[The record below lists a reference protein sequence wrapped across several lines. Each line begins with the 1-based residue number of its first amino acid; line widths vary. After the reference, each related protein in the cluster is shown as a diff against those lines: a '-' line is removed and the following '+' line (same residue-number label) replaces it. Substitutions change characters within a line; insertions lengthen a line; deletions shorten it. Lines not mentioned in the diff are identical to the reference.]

1 MIALPLQSHFDSD
14 PNGDRAVSD
23 SDIREVFKAVW
34 SNGVTTVKADGSDM
48 QVQAVGGMKV
58 KVMPGGCVIEG
69 ALGRNTREETINIAQ
84 AHPSLKRI
92 DRIVVRLDL
101 SDSVRNM
108 LIYKKEGTPSTTPI
122 APNLVQ
128 QPNYYELAL
137 ADIYVGAGA
146 ADITSAVI
154 LDQRPDRELCG
165 FVLPAFPTN
174 FGLEA
179 ITDRWQ
185 AILEGAINGT
195 AAGSLQN
202 TIEKLKSDIQG
213 ANIGLK
219 DVHINN
225 ASLENELVAFFGSSI
240 RV

>member
-146 ADITSAVI
+146 TDITSAVI

-165 FVLPAFPTN
+165 FVLPAFPVN
-174 FGLEA
+174 FSLEA

-185 AILEGAINGT
+185 SILEGAISGT

-202 TIEKLKSDIQG
+202 SIEKLKSDIQG
-213 ANIGLK
+213 ANVGMT

-225 ASLENELVAFFGSSI
+225 ASLESELVAFFGSSI

>member
-23 SDIREVFKAVW
+23 SDVREVFKSMW
-34 SNGVTTVKADGSDM
+34 GNGVTTVKSDGSDL
-48 QVQAVGGMKV
+48 QVQPHSGMKV

-69 ALGRNTREETINIAQ
+69 AIGRQTNELTININNS
-84 AHPSLKRI
+84 HPSLK
-92 DRIVVRLDL
+92 RLDL
-101 SDSVRNM
+101 SDSVRS
-108 LIYKKEGTPSTTPI
+108 IDVYKKEGVPSNTPV
-122 APNLVQ
+122 APDLIQ
-128 QPNYYELAL
+128 QPNYYEIAL
-137 ADIYVGAGA
+137 GDVYVGAGVSEISA
-146 ADITSAVI
+146 AAI

-174 FGLEA
+174 FSLEA

-185 AILEGAINGT
+185 SILEGAISGT

-202 TIEKLKSDIQG
+202 AIEELKSDIQG
-213 ANIGLK
+213 ANIGLR
-219 DVHINN
+219 DVYINN
-225 ASLENELVAFFGSSI
+225 TSLENELVAYFGNSI

>member
-146 ADITSAVI
+146 TDITSAVI

-174 FGLEA
+174 FSLEA
-179 ITDRWQ
+179 MTSRWQ
-185 AILEGAINGT
+185 EILESAIDGT

-202 TIEKLKSDIQG
+202 SIEKLKSDIQG
-213 ANIGLK
+213 SNIGLR

-225 ASLENELVAFFGSSI
+225 ASLESELVAFFGSSI

>member
-34 SNGVTTVKADGSDM
+34 SNGVTTVRADGSDM
-48 QVQAVGGMKV
+48 QVQAFGGMKV

-108 LIYKKEGTPSTTPI
+108 LIYKKEGTPSTTPV
-122 APNLVQ
+122 APDLIK
-128 QPNYYELAL
+128 QPNYFEIAL
-137 ADIYVGAGA
+137 GDIYVGAGVSEITA
-146 ADITSAVI
+146 AAI

-174 FGLEA
+174 FSLEA

-185 AILEGAINGT
+185 SILEGAISGT

-202 TIEKLKSDIQG
+202 AIEKLKSDIQG

>member
-137 ADIYVGAGA
+137 ADIYVGAGVT
-146 ADITSAVI
+146 DITSAVI

-165 FVLPAFPTN
+165 FVLPAFPVN
-174 FGLEA
+174 FSLEA

-185 AILEGAINGT
+185 AILEGAISGT

-202 TIEKLKSDIQG
+202 SIEKLKSDIQG
-213 ANIGLK
+213 TNIGLK

>member
-146 ADITSAVI
+146 TDITSAVI

-185 AILEGAINGT
+185 SILEGAISGT

-202 TIEKLKSDIQG
+202 AIEKLKGDIQSARVG
-213 ANIGLK
+213 VS

-225 ASLENELVAFFGSSI
+225 TSLESELVAYFGTSI

>member
-48 QVQAVGGMKV
+48 QVQAVVGMKV

-122 APNLVQ
+122 APNLIQ

-146 ADITSAVI
+146 TDITSAVI

-174 FGLEA
+174 FSLEA

-185 AILEGAINGT
+185 SILEGAISGT

-202 TIEKLKSDIQG
+202 SIEKLKSDIQG
-213 ANIGLK
+213 ANIGLR

-225 ASLENELVAFFGSSI
+225 ASLESELVAYFGSNI

>member
-23 SDIREVFKAVW
+23 SDIREVFKSVW
-34 SNGVTTVKADGSDM
+34 SNGVTTVRADGSDM
-48 QVQAVGGMKV
+48 QVQAIGGMKV

-69 ALGRNTREETINIAQ
+69 ALGRNTREETINVAQ

-108 LIYKKEGTPSTTPI
+108 LIYKKEGTPSTTPV
-122 APNLVQ
+122 APDLIK
-128 QPNYYELAL
+128 QPNYFEIAL
-137 ADIYVGAGA
+137 GDIYVGAGVSEITA
-146 ADITSAVI
+146 AAI

-174 FGLEA
+174 FSLEA

-185 AILEGAINGT
+185 SILEGAISGT

-202 TIEKLKSDIQG
+202 AIEKLKSDIQG
-213 ANIGLK
+213 ANVGMT

-225 ASLENELVAFFGSSI
+225 ASLESELVAYFGSSI

>member
-34 SNGVTTVKADGSDM
+34 SNGVTTVRADGSDM
-48 QVQAVGGMKV
+48 QVQAIGGMKV

-108 LIYKKEGTPSTTPI
+108 LIYKKEGTPSNTPV
-122 APNLVQ
+122 APDLIK
-128 QPNYYELAL
+128 QPNYFEIAL
-137 ADIYVGAGA
+137 GDIYVGAGVSEITA
-146 ADITSAVI
+146 AAI

-174 FGLEA
+174 FSLEA

-185 AILEGAINGT
+185 SILEGAISGT

-202 TIEKLKSDIQG
+202 AIEKLKSDIQG
-213 ANIGLK
+213 ANVGMT

-225 ASLENELVAFFGSSI
+225 ASLESELVAYFGISI

>member
-23 SDIREVFKAVW
+23 SDIREVFKTVW

-146 ADITSAVI
+146 TDITSAVI

-185 AILEGAINGT
+185 SILEGAISGT

-202 TIEKLKSDIQG
+202 SIEKLKSDIQG
-213 ANIGLK
+213 ARVGVS

-225 ASLENELVAFFGSSI
+225 TSLESELVAYFGTSI

>member
-23 SDIREVFKAVW
+23 SDIREVFKSVW
-34 SNGVTTVKADGSDM
+34 SNGVTTVRADGSDM
-48 QVQAVGGMKV
+48 QVQAIGGMKV

-137 ADIYVGAGA
+137 ADIYVGAGVT
-146 ADITSAVI
+146 DITSAVI

-174 FGLEA
+174 FSLEA

-185 AILEGAINGT
+185 SILEGAISGT

-202 TIEKLKSDIQG
+202 AIEKLKSDIQG

-225 ASLENELVAFFGSSI
+225 ASLESELVAFFGSSI

>member
-23 SDIREVFKAVW
+23 SDIREVLKAVW

-146 ADITSAVI
+146 TDITSAVI

-174 FGLEA
+174 FSLEA

-185 AILEGAINGT
+185 SILEGAISGT

-202 TIEKLKSDIQG
+202 SIEKLKSDIQS
-213 ANIGLK
+213 ARISMT

-225 ASLENELVAFFGSSI
+225 ASLESELVAFFGSSI

>member
-23 SDIREVFKAVW
+23 SDIREVFKSVW
-34 SNGVTTVKADGSDM
+34 SNGVTTVRADGSDM
-48 QVQAVGGMKV
+48 QVQAIGGMKV

-69 ALGRNTREETINIAQ
+69 ALGRNTREETINVAQ

-137 ADIYVGAGA
+137 ADIYVGAGVT
-146 ADITSAVI
+146 DITSAVI

-174 FGLEA
+174 FSLEA

-185 AILEGAINGT
+185 SILEGAISGT

-202 TIEKLKSDIQG
+202 AIEKLKSDIQD
-213 ANIGLK
+213 ANVGMT

-225 ASLENELVAFFGSSI
+225 ASLESELVAYFGSSI

>member
-23 SDIREVFKAVW
+23 RDIREVFKSVW
-34 SNGVTTVKADGSDM
+34 SNGVTTVRADGSDM
-48 QVQAVGGMKV
+48 QVQAIGGMKV

-108 LIYKKEGTPSTTPI
+108 LIYKKEGTPSTTPV
-122 APNLVQ
+122 APDLIK
-128 QPNYYELAL
+128 QPNYFEIAL
-137 ADIYVGAGA
+137 GDIYVGAGVSEITA
-146 ADITSAVI
+146 AAI

-174 FGLEA
+174 FSLEA

-185 AILEGAINGT
+185 SILEGAISGT

-202 TIEKLKSDIQG
+202 AIEKLKSDIQG
-213 ANIGLK
+213 ANVGMT

-225 ASLENELVAFFGSSI
+225 ASLESELVAYFGSSI
-240 RV
+240 RA

>member
-146 ADITSAVI
+146 TDITSATI

-179 ITDRWQ
+179 ITNRWQ
-185 AILEGAINGT
+185 SILAGAIDGT

-202 TIEKLKSDIQG
+202 SIEKLKSDIQG
-213 ANIGLK
+213 ARVGVS

-225 ASLENELVAFFGSSI
+225 TSLESELVAYFGTSI

>member
-69 ALGRNTREETINIAQ
+69 ALGRNTREEMINIAQ

-108 LIYKKEGTPSTTPI
+108 LIYKREGTPSTTPI

-146 ADITSAVI
+146 TDITSAVI

-185 AILEGAINGT
+185 SILEGAISGT

-202 TIEKLKSDIQG
+202 SIEKLKSDIQG
-213 ANIGLK
+213 ANIGLR

-225 ASLENELVAFFGSSI
+225 TSLESELVAFFGNSI

>member
-122 APNLVQ
+122 APNLIQ

-146 ADITSAVI
+146 TDITSAVI

-174 FGLEA
+174 FSLEA

-185 AILEGAINGT
+185 SILEGAISGT

-202 TIEKLKSDIQG
+202 SIEKLKSDIQG
-213 ANIGLK
+213 ANIGLR

-225 ASLENELVAFFGSSI
+225 ASLESELVAYFGSNI

>member
-23 SDIREVFKAVW
+23 SDIREVFKSVW

-84 AHPSLKRI
+84 AHSSLKRI

-137 ADIYVGAGA
+137 ADIYVGAGVT
-146 ADITSAVI
+146 DITSAVI

-174 FGLEA
+174 FSLEA

-185 AILEGAINGT
+185 SILEGAISGT

-202 TIEKLKSDIQG
+202 AINQLKIDIQN
-213 ANIGLK
+213 ANK
-219 DVHINN
+219 EKNDVRIDN
-225 ASLENELVAFFGSSI
+225 AIAESELVAFFGSTI
-240 RV
+240 RA

>member
-23 SDIREVFKAVW
+23 SDVREVFKSIW
-34 SNGVTTVKADGSDM
+34 GNGVTTVKADGSDM

-108 LIYKKEGTPSTTPI
+108 LIYKKDGTPSTTPI

-128 QPNYYELAL
+128 QPNYFEIAL
-137 ADIYVGAGA
+137 GDIYVGAGVSEITA
-146 ADITSAVI
+146 AAI

-174 FGLEA
+174 FSLEA

-185 AILEGAINGT
+185 SILEGAISGT

-202 TIEKLKSDIQG
+202 AIEKLKSDIQG
-213 ANIGLK
+213 ANIGLT

-225 ASLENELVAFFGSSI
+225 ASLESELVAFFGSSI

>member
-34 SNGVTTVKADGSDM
+34 SNGVTTVRADGSDM
-48 QVQAVGGMKV
+48 QVQAIGGMKV

-146 ADITSAVI
+146 TEITAAAI

-174 FGLEA
+174 FSLEA

-185 AILEGAINGT
+185 SILEGAISGT

-202 TIEKLKSDIQG
+202 AIEKLKSDIQG
-213 ANIGLK
+213 ANVGMT

-225 ASLENELVAFFGSSI
+225 ASLESELVAFFGSSI

>member
-1 MIALPLQSHFDSD
+1 MIALPLQSHFDSE

-146 ADITSAVI
+146 TDITSAVI

-185 AILEGAINGT
+185 SILEGAISGT

-202 TIEKLKSDIQG
+202 SIEKLKSDIQG
-213 ANIGLK
+213 ARVGVS

-225 ASLENELVAFFGSSI
+225 TSLESELVAYFGTSI

>member
-23 SDIREVFKAVW
+23 SDIREVFKSVW
-34 SNGVTTVKADGSDM
+34 SNGVTTVRADGSDM
-48 QVQAVGGMKV
+48 QVQAIGGMKV

-108 LIYKKEGTPSTTPI
+108 LIYKKEGTPSTTPV
-122 APNLVQ
+122 APDLIK
-128 QPNYYELAL
+128 QPNYFEIAL
-137 ADIYVGAGA
+137 GDIYVGAGVSEITA
-146 ADITSAVI
+146 AAI

-174 FGLEA
+174 FSLEA

-185 AILEGAINGT
+185 AILEGAISGT

-202 TIEKLKSDIQG
+202 AIEKLKSDIQG
-213 ANIGLK
+213 ANVGMT

-225 ASLENELVAFFGSSI
+225 ASLESELVAYFGSNI

>member
-34 SNGVTTVKADGSDM
+34 SNGVTIVKADGSDM

-122 APNLVQ
+122 APNLIQ

-146 ADITSAVI
+146 TGITSAVI

-174 FGLEA
+174 FSLEA

-185 AILEGAINGT
+185 SILEGAISGT

-202 TIEKLKSDIQG
+202 SIEKLKSDIQG
-213 ANIGLK
+213 ANIGLR

-225 ASLENELVAFFGSSI
+225 ASLESELVAYFGSNI

>member
-1 MIALPLQSHFDSD
+1 MIALPLQSHFDSN

-122 APNLVQ
+122 APNLIQ

-146 ADITSAVI
+146 TDITSTVI

-185 AILEGAINGT
+185 SILAGAIDGT

-202 TIEKLKSDIQG
+202 SIEKLKSDIQG
-213 ANIGLK
+213 ANVGLK

-225 ASLENELVAFFGSSI
+225 ASLENELVAYFGSSI

>member
-23 SDIREVFKAVW
+23 SDIREVFKSVW

-69 ALGRNTREETINIAQ
+69 AIGRQTNELTINISNS
-84 AHPSLKRI
+84 HPSLKRI

-108 LIYKKEGTPSTTPI
+108 LIYKKEGAPATTPI

-146 ADITSAVI
+146 TEITAAAI

-174 FGLEA
+174 FSLEA

-185 AILEGAINGT
+185 SILEGAISGT

-202 TIEKLKSDIQG
+202 LIEKLKSDIQG

-225 ASLENELVAFFGSSI
+225 ASLESELVVYFGNSI

>member
-137 ADIYVGAGA
+137 GDIYVGAGA
-146 ADITSAVI
+146 TDITSAVI

-185 AILEGAINGT
+185 SILEGAISGT

-202 TIEKLKSDIQG
+202 SIEKLKSDIQG
-213 ANIGLK
+213 ARVGVS

-225 ASLENELVAFFGSSI
+225 TSLESELVAYFGTSI

>member
-146 ADITSAVI
+146 TDITSAVI

-174 FGLEA
+174 FSLEA

-185 AILEGAINGT
+185 SILEGAISGT

-202 TIEKLKSDIQG
+202 SIEKLKSDIQS
-213 ANIGLK
+213 ARISMT

-225 ASLENELVAFFGSSI
+225 ASLESELVAFFGSSI

>member
-23 SDIREVFKAVW
+23 SDIREVFKSVW
-34 SNGVTTVKADGSDM
+34 SNGVTTVRADGSDM
-48 QVQAVGGMKV
+48 QVQAIRGMKV

-69 ALGRNTREETINIAQ
+69 ALGRNTREETINVAQ

-137 ADIYVGAGA
+137 ADIYVGAGVT
-146 ADITSAVI
+146 DITSAVI

-174 FGLEA
+174 FSLEA

-185 AILEGAINGT
+185 SILEGAISGT

-202 TIEKLKSDIQG
+202 AIEKLKSDIQG
-213 ANIGLK
+213 ANVGMT

>member
-146 ADITSAVI
+146 TDITSAVI

-185 AILEGAINGT
+185 SILEGAISGT

-202 TIEKLKSDIQG
+202 SIEKLKSDVQG
-213 ANIGLK
+213 ARVGVS

-225 ASLENELVAFFGSSI
+225 TSLESELVAYFGTSI

>member
-34 SNGVTTVKADGSDM
+34 SNGVTTVRANGSDM

-137 ADIYVGAGA
+137 ADIYVGAGVT
-146 ADITSAVI
+146 DITSAVI

-174 FGLEA
+174 FSLEA

-185 AILEGAINGT
+185 SILEGAISGT

-202 TIEKLKSDIQG
+202 SIEKLKSDIQG
-213 ANIGLK
+213 ANVGLK

-225 ASLENELVAFFGSSI
+225 ASLENELVAYFGSSI

>member
-34 SNGVTTVKADGSDM
+34 SNGVTTVRADGSDM

-69 ALGRNTREETINIAQ
+69 ALGRNTREELINIAQ

-146 ADITSAVI
+146 TDITSAVI

-185 AILEGAINGT
+185 SILEGAISGT

-202 TIEKLKSDIQG
+202 SIEKLKSDIQG
-213 ANIGLK
+213 ARVGVS

-225 ASLENELVAFFGSSI
+225 TSLESELVAYFGTSI

>member
-146 ADITSAVI
+146 TDITSAVI

-185 AILEGAINGT
+185 SILEGAISGT

-202 TIEKLKSDIQG
+202 AIEKLKGDIQSARVG
-213 ANIGLK
+213 VS

-225 ASLENELVAFFGSSI
+225 ASLEAELVAYFGSNI

>member
-23 SDIREVFKAVW
+23 SDIREVFKSVW
-34 SNGVTTVKADGSDM
+34 SNGVTTVRADGSDM
-48 QVQAVGGMKV
+48 QVQAIGGMKV

-146 ADITSAVI
+146 TEITAAAI

-174 FGLEA
+174 FSLEA

-185 AILEGAINGT
+185 SILEGAISGT

-202 TIEKLKSDIQG
+202 KIDKLRTDVINT
-213 ANIGLK
+213 NISMT

-225 ASLENELVAFFGSSI
+225 ASLESELVAYFGISI

>member
-69 ALGRNTREETINIAQ
+69 ALGRNTREEMINIAQ

-146 ADITSAVI
+146 TDITSAVI

-185 AILEGAINGT
+185 SILEGAISGT

-202 TIEKLKSDIQG
+202 SIEKLKSDIQG
-213 ANIGLK
+213 ANIGLR

-225 ASLENELVAFFGSSI
+225 TSLESELVAFFGNSI

>member
-23 SDIREVFKAVW
+23 SDIREVFKAIW
-34 SNGVTTVKADGSDM
+34 SNGVTTVRADGSDM

-146 ADITSAVI
+146 TDITGAVI

-179 ITDRWQ
+179 ITNRWQ
-185 AILEGAINGT
+185 SILAGAIDGT
-195 AAGSLQN
+195 AAGKLQN
-202 TIEKLKSDIQG
+202 NINDLKTELQKL
-213 ANIGLK
+213 
-219 DVHINN
+219 N
-225 ASLENELVAFFGSSI
+225 ASTSDVRIDNINAENELAAFFGASI

>member
-23 SDIREVFKAVW
+23 SDVREVFKSIW
-34 SNGVTTVKADGSDM
+34 GNGVTTVKADGSDM

-128 QPNYYELAL
+128 QPNYFEIAL
-137 ADIYVGAGA
+137 GDIYVGAGVSEITA
-146 ADITSAVI
+146 AAI

-174 FGLEA
+174 FSLEA

-185 AILEGAINGT
+185 SILEGAISGT

-202 TIEKLKSDIQG
+202 AIEKLKSDIQG
-213 ANIGLK
+213 ANIGLT

-225 ASLENELVAFFGSSI
+225 ASLESELVAFFGSSI

>member
-23 SDIREVFKAVW
+23 SDIREVFKSVW
-34 SNGVTTVKADGSDM
+34 SNGVTTVRADGSDM
-48 QVQAVGGMKV
+48 QVLAIGGMKV

-137 ADIYVGAGA
+137 ADIYVGAGVT
-146 ADITSAVI
+146 DITSAVI

-174 FGLEA
+174 FSLEA

-185 AILEGAINGT
+185 SILEGAISGT

-202 TIEKLKSDIQG
+202 AIEKLKSDIQG
-213 ANIGLK
+213 ANVGMT

-225 ASLENELVAFFGSSI
+225 ASLESELVAFFGSSI